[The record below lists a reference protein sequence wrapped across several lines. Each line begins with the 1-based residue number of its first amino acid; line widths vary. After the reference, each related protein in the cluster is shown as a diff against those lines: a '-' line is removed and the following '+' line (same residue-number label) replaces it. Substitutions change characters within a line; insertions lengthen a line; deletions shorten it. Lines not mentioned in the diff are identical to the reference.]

1 MALVVEVPCMPS
13 PRSREAPRFKGKN
26 IDKFLREFRLLAK
39 TSQLTDEQKCL
50 YLTSYC
56 KEREAEFIRTL
67 DGYETHD
74 WTFLKDEL
82 RSFYSSE
89 SEDCVY
95 HTKDMCKFVKKER
108 KIKRL
113 SHLEKY
119 RRKFQII
126 ATSLEAR
133 HRLSSIDRDDYFYS
147 GLPKKFRKKLKS
159 ELRVQ
164 RLWSDLTKP
173 PEMQNVV
180 KVAKSLLSPDKYDC
194 SDGSDTY
201 DDADMSDPDSEDGS
215 SIADPSPDSEGDNV
229 SRSRMQETRTKS
241 IASESAS
248 SALRDTKSS
257 PKSDA
262 QPCADVQIPA
272 PAQTRV
278 PTKSLVDQLSA
289 QIEEL
294 SLQVAWLQ
302 RQEPVHQETP
312 NKSFRCYMCDAYGH
326 RLQDCPE
333 TKEFLARGVLKTD
346 VNNRIVL
353 SDGSSLPYAGSGGMS
368 PIIREI
374 ASRRATVSRTEL
386 HRVCEPTMSCEFS
399 DWECG
404 EFNACP
410 IECSSTTSPEYMMP
424 SMGEMPSIYRHS
436 SDQSVLASNIE
447 PEPSLYARN
456 HSFDETP
463 MLPTVLDDPDVE
475 RRDVPPPEMIP
486 ESQSRQIF
494 EATPTVPPSA
504 KVVIDQTSPDD
515 TRAREPQMTTQ
526 TRISTRKQAACEGNM
541 AQSPEAEPEIGEAL
555 THIEFEPSVA
565 RESENLQVL
574 DPLMTQRVDEHP
586 DNIMS
591 DLNASC
597 DCAEVIEE
605 MYELPADSKA
615 GAVILHLECI
625 EPVETPQM
633 RASEAEEPV
642 LALADPNDVTKAECL
657 VPSSR
662 QNVYL
667 RGDKSKSSE
676 VSCDF
681 QTLVMGKRARHTNVP
696 DPPIR
701 PVVLPD
707 AVAMMPQRC
716 VQVAGC
722 TVTQLNDTECPLDAE
737 MSEIAQVSEF
747 PRDEEPT
754 TILDLDSQ
762 VEESLVRSTLCTD
775 LPDKNHGS
783 SMNSAS
789 IQAKSSVHIPELSS
803 EDDVPVSDRAQ
814 VESESCIPESHIDCT
829 PVRLPECPCQASS
842 IEETTSARREL
853 KLKELRPPGHR
864 PNPKFCPE
872 SVYCH
877 VASAMSN
884 SITQPK
890 DPPSEGSDHIM
901 SVEVLLSAPESP
913 SIDSPKLTML
923 DGRTHARESKSK
935 ELRPPGLRYNTV
947 AMHTESQSSPES
959 ETGERKLKELRPP
972 GLECHRVP
980 YGKVNKIYRS
990 VELAVASISQHKGPP
1005 VIWRS
1010 RSTMFDDPHAWW
1022 PKIHI
1027 SRFMRLMTLCQ
1038 SGFDSRRIPER
1049 SECSSWL
1056 VMYTKA

>member
-56 KEREAEFIRTL
+56 REREAEFIRTL
-67 DGYETHD
+67 DGYENRD
-74 WTFLKDEL
+74 WTLLKDEL
-82 RSFYSSE
+82 RSYYSSE

-108 KIKRL
+108 KIKHL

-133 HRLSSIDRDDYFYS
+133 R
-147 GLPKKFRKKLKS
+147 RKKLKS

-180 KVAKSLLSPDKYDC
+180 KVAKSLPSPDKYDC
-194 SDGSDTY
+194 SDESDTY

-241 IASESAS
+241 IASEPAS
-248 SALRDTKSS
+248 STLRDTKSS
-257 PKSDA
+257 PKNNA
-262 QPCADVQIPA
+262 QSCADVQIPA
-272 PAQTRV
+272 PVQTQV

-294 SLQVAWLQ
+294 SLHVAWLQ
-302 RQEPVHQETP
+302 RQDPAHQETP

-353 SDGSSLPYAGSGGMS
+353 SDGSSLPYAGSGGMA

-374 ASRRATVSRTEL
+374 ASRRAMASRTEL
-386 HRVCEPTMSCEFS
+386 HRLCEPTMNCEIS

-404 EFNACP
+404 EFNAYP

-424 SMGEMPSIYRHS
+424 SMDEMPSISRHS

-456 HSFDETP
+456 HLFDKTP

-504 KVVIDQTSPDD
+504 NVAVDQTGPDD

-526 TRISTRKQAACEGNM
+526 TRSSTRKQAACKGNM
-541 AQSPEAEPEIGEAL
+541 AQSPEAEPEISEVL

-565 RESENLQVL
+565 RESENLPVL
-574 DPLMTQRVDEHP
+574 EPLMTQRVDKHP
-586 DNIMS
+586 DNIMR
-591 DLNASC
+591 DLNALC
-597 DCAEVIEE
+597 DCAEAAAE
-605 MYELPADSKA
+605 MCELPADSKA
-615 GAVILHLECI
+615 GAEIIHL
-625 EPVETPQM
+625 EPVEMPQT
-633 RASEAEEPV
+633 RASEADEPV

-667 RGDKSKSSE
+667 RGDKSKSSK
-676 VSCDF
+676 VSNDF

-737 MSEIAQVSEF
+737 MSETAQVSEL
-747 PRDEEPT
+747 PRDLEEVM
-754 TILDLDSQ
+754 TILDLGSQ

-775 LPDKNHGS
+775 LPDKNHGG

-789 IQAKSSVHIPELSS
+789 IHAESSVHIPELSS

-814 VESESCIPESHIDCT
+814 VESESRVPESHIDCT

-842 IEETTSARREL
+842 IEETTPARREL
-853 KLKELRPPGHR
+853 KHKELRPPGHR

-872 SVYCH
+872 LACCH
-877 VASAMSN
+877 IASAMSS

-913 SIDSPKLTML
+913 SVDSPKLTIL

-980 YGKVNKIYRS
+980 YDKVNKIYRS
-990 VELAVASISQHKGPP
+990 VELTVACISQYRDPP
-1005 VIWRS
+1005 SIWRS
-1010 RSTMFDDPHAWW
+1010 LSMTLSDPHAWW

-1027 SRFMRLMTLCQ
+1027 SRFTRLLTLCQ
-1038 SGFDSRRIPER
+1038 SGVDSRRIPQR
-1049 SECSSWL
+1049 SKCSSWL
-1056 VMYTKA
+1056 VRYPKA